1 MYRCVLSSIMV
12 DDPKPSRVSLGPV
25 CDVVNLPIDDQPL
38 VVPAAVA
45 LHLLPGVNTAGSPA
59 ARLSCPR
66 QLASTSHLHCSF
78 VSVCR
83 FQGPVSTKS
92 TPESK
97 KWSFSPLVH
106 QSDIN
111 SCNLKMCRGCNI
123 HCKSFFNLL
132 LCVLY
137 PPG

>member
-97 KWSFSPLVH
+97 KMVFLTTRPSVRH
-106 QSDIN
+106 QQLQSEN
-111 SCNLKMCRGCNI
+111 VQRVQHSLQEL
-123 HCKSFFNLL
+123 F
-132 LCVLY
+132 
-137 PPG
+137 